1 MKYLVIYATFLVSV
15 QCFYDFIPDDIITF
29 TLTANQEDVLLE
41 NITEPTL
48 IKGAY
53 QVNHHKDVIDFS
65 VKTPNGRTIYSKMAT
80 NKGNF
85 TVQAN
90 EIGLY
95 QIIFNNKKK
104 ANQLLTYAVDVVK
117 DKEDKIKSTDID
129 PLELDIDYIHN
140 GLQEL
145 YYDHKFQQIRYESST
160 QQVKEANK
168 KIYIFTVIETI
179 FIVLVTIW
187 QIWYIKR
194 LYNKRSPLLL

>member
-1 MKYLVIYATFLVSV
+1 MKYLFIYATFLVSV

-29 TLTANQEDVLLE
+29 TLQANQEDILFE

-65 VKTPNGRTIYSKMAT
+65 VKTPAGRTIYSKLST

-85 TVQAN
+85 TVQAT

-95 QIIFNNKKK
+95 SIIFNNKKK

-117 DKEDKIKSTDID
+117 DKDDKIKSTDID
-129 PLELDIDYIHN
+129 PLELDIDYIQN

-168 KIYIFTVIETI
+168 KIYVFTVIETI

>member
-1 MKYLVIYATFLVSV
+1 MKYLFIYATFLVSV
-15 QCFYDFIPDDIITF
+15 YCFYDFIPDDIITF

-65 VKTPNGRTIYSKMAT
+65 VKTPTGRTIYSKMAT

-117 DKEDKIKSTDID
+117 EKEDKIKSTDID
-129 PLELDIDYIHN
+129 PLELDIDYIHI

-168 KIYIFTVIETI
+168 KIYAFTVIETI

>member
-1 MKYLVIYATFLVSV
+1 MKYFFIYATFLVSV

-29 TLTANQEDVLLE
+29 SLTANQEDVLLE

-65 VKTPNGRTIYSKMAT
+65 VKTPAGKTIYSKMAT

-95 QIIFNNKKK
+95 SIIFNNKKK
-104 ANQLLTYAVDVVK
+104 TNQLLTYAVDVVK

-140 GLQEL
+140 GLSEL